1 MEESS
6 CTSEEIIRLVMVVDD
21 DPMNIAV
28 MEAML

>member
-6 CTSEEIIRLVMVVDD
+6 CTSEEIIPLVMVVDD